1 MGYFGS
7 MADHLAT
14 AKVAAA
20 DPACTAERDAALVQ
34 FFALWEETAVARTI
48 FYGRRAEG
56 KLLAAVTQT
65 EFSGVLHDLGEG
77 IGMTAGFH
85 ELPDPASGPLAGAGR
100 IMSQADVD
108 AIMAAYGVDLSTPGD
123 STTGLFLE
131 SLPDLEAA
139 TDEAAAVAMTAF
151 GLDAA
156 TVTGWAMPT
165 PG

>member
-108 AIMAAYGVDLSTPGD
+108 AIMAAYGVDLSAPEA
-123 STTGLFLE
+123 STTGLLVE

-151 GLDAA
+151 GVDAA
-156 TVTGWAMPT
+156 TVAGWAMPT